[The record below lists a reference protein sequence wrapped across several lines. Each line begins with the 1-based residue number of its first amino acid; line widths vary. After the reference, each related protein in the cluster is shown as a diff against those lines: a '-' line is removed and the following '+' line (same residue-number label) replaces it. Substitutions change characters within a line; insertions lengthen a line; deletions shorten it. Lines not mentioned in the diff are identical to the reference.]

1 MVNSLVFRAPLITDD
16 LAAYS
21 YSGNSQIEGC
31 SSDYTELLL
40 LKVGNIQRIIHPCSK
55 LLKINKT
62 NEEKSLHGSFCIS
75 RTLSNCRLVYTVPF
89 SKEHRSLMRPQFLKQ
104 GQRIWGWGCDGV
116 AG

>member
-40 LKVGNIQRIIHPCSK
+40 LKVGNIQRIIYPCSK
-55 LLKINKT
+55 LLKINKI

-75 RTLSNCRLVYTVPF
+75 RTLLLQCAVYCTLF
-89 SKEHRSLMRPQFLKQ
+89 
-104 GQRIWGWGCDGV
+104 QR
-116 AG
+116 AQKPHEA